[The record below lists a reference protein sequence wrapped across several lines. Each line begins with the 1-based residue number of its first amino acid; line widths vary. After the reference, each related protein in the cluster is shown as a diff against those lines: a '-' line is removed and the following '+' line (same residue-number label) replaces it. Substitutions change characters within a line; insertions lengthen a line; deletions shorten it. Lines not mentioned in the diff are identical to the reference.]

1 MSETPIRILMV
12 STEYPPMQG
21 GVGRYTFNLT
31 EKLRKIGLDV
41 SIACNEKGTGQFFG
55 LSPNNQHN
63 SDVLLRIVEEIC
75 PDIVHVQYEPGLYG
89 LVLDPINPKNTNT
102 NVDLFYDKCEVPIV
116 TTFHS
121 AYTFRQWLSL
131 VLPLGGLERMNRT
144 ALLLSIVGDYWRHI
158 LNYRSFHN
166 LNKEKLRKSQAGIV
180 FSDCMAKMLGGGEVI
195 YHGAEPSVAF
205 FPGLSKKGAR
215 VRFSLPENGR
225 IALALGFQTHTKGW
239 DVLERMNVPEGWTI
253 VVSSSE
259 NWYIKNSFNTRLN
272 NDNIIILPNGFLCE
286 NDLSIL
292 LSASDAMILPY
303 KVGSASGV
311 MFDGLSHGL
320 PFVATDLGFF
330 KEFSAQGL
338 GITVRRNSNEFSK
351 GLVRLASHYAAY
363 KESVDVFK
371 KKLTWDTVAMQHVRV
386 YSEITKKVRTV
397 IA

>member
-1 MSETPIRILMV
+1 MTEIPIKILMV

-31 EKLRKIGLDV
+31 GELRRIGLDV
-41 SIACNEKGTGQFFG
+41 RIACNEKGSGQFFG
-55 LSPNNQHN
+55 LSPNNPHN
-63 SDVLLRIVEEIC
+63 SDVLLRIVEEIR

-89 LVLDPINPKNTNT
+89 LVLDPINPRNTHT
-102 NVDLFYDKCEVPIV
+102 NIDLFYDKCEVPIV

-131 VLPLGGLERMNRT
+131 VLPLEGLERMKKT
-144 ALLLSIVGDYWRHI
+144 GVLLYRVGDYWRRI

-166 LNKEKLRKSQAGIV
+166 LNKEKLRKSQTGIV

-205 FPGLSKKGAR
+205 FPGLTKKDAR

-239 DVLERMNVPEGWTI
+239 DVLESMKVPEGWTI

-259 NWYIKNSFNTRLN
+259 NWYIKNSFSTRLI
-272 NDNIIILPNGFLCE
+272 NDNIIILPNGFLGE

-311 MFDGLSHGL
+311 MFDGLAHGL

-338 GITVRRNSNEFSK
+338 GITVRRNSNEFSN
-351 GLVRLASHYAAY
+351 GLVRLANHYAAY
-363 KESVDVFK
+363 KETVDVFK

>member
-55 LSPNNQHN
+55 LSHNNPHN

-131 VLPLGGLERMNRT
+131 VLPLGGFEQMNRT
-144 ALLLSIVGDYWRHI
+144 ALLSIVGDYWRHI

-205 FPGLSKKGAR
+205 FPGASKKDAR

-239 DVLERMNVPEGWTI
+239 DVLERMKVPDGWTI
-253 VVSSSE
+253 LVSSSE

-272 NDNIIILPNGFLCE
+272 NDNIIILPNGFLGE

-292 LSASDAMILPY
+292 LSTSDAMILPY

-311 MFDGLSHGL
+311 MFDGLAHGL

-338 GITVRRNSNEFSK
+338 GITVRRNSNKFSD
-351 GLVRLASHYAAY
+351 GLVQLANHYAAY

-371 KKLTWDTVAMQHVRV
+371 KKLTWDTVAMQHVKV
-386 YSEITKKVRTV
+386 YSEIKKKVSAV
-397 IA
+397 IV

>member
-1 MSETPIRILMV
+1 MTEIPIRILMV

-31 EKLRKIGLDV
+31 EELRRIGLDV
-41 SIACNEKGTGQFFG
+41 RIACNEKGSGQFFG
-55 LSPNNQHN
+55 LSPNNPHN
-63 SDVLLRIVEEIC
+63 SDVLLRIVEEMC

-102 NVDLFYDKCEVPIV
+102 NIDSFYDKCKVPVV

-121 AYTFRQWLSL
+121 GYTFRQWLSL
-131 VLPLGGLERMNRT
+131 VLPLEGLERMKKT
-144 ALLLSIVGDYWRHI
+144 GLLLCRLGDYWRRI

-180 FSDCMAKMLGGGEVI
+180 FSDYMAKMVGGGEVI
-195 YHGAEPSVAF
+195 YHGAEPSAV
-205 FPGLSKKGAR
+205 PGLTKKDAR

-239 DVLERMNVPEGWTI
+239 DVLERMKVPEGWTI

-259 NWYIKNSFNTRLN
+259 NWYIKDSFSRRLN
-272 NDNIIILPNGFLCE
+272 NDNIIIIPNGFLGE

-303 KVGSASGV
+303 RVSSASGV
-311 MFDGLSHGL
+311 MFDGLAHGL
-320 PFVATDLGFF
+320 PFVATDLEFF

-338 GITVRRNSNEFSK
+338 GITVRRNSNEFSN
-351 GLVRLASHYAAY
+351 GLVRLANHYATY

-371 KKLTWDTVAMQHVRV
+371 KKLTWDTVATQHVRV
-386 YSEITKKVRTV
+386 YSEITKKVRTI

>member
-1 MSETPIRILMV
+1 MTEIPIRILMV

-31 EKLRKIGLDV
+31 EELRRIGLDV
-41 SIACNEKGTGQFFG
+41 RIACNEKGSGQFFG
-55 LSPNNQHN
+55 LSPNNPHN

-102 NVDLFYDKCEVPIV
+102 NIDSFYDKCKVPVV

-131 VLPLGGLERMNRT
+131 VLPLEGLERMKKT
-144 ALLLSIVGDYWRHI
+144 GLLPSRLGDYWRRI

-166 LNKEKLRKSQAGIV
+166 LNKEKLRKSQTGIV
-180 FSDCMAKMLGGGEVI
+180 FSDYMAKMVGGGEVI
-195 YHGAEPSVAF
+195 YHGAEPSAAV
-205 FPGLSKKGAR
+205 FPGLTKKDAR

-239 DVLERMNVPEGWTI
+239 DVLERMKVPEGWTI

-259 NWYIKNSFNTRLN
+259 NWYIKDSFSRRLN
-272 NDNIIILPNGFLCE
+272 NDNIIIIPNGFLGE

-303 KVGSASGV
+303 RVSSASGV
-311 MFDGLSHGL
+311 MFDGLAHGL
-320 PFVATDLGFF
+320 PFVATDLEFF

-338 GITVRRNSNEFSK
+338 GITVRRNSNEFSN
-351 GLVRLASHYAAY
+351 GLVRLANHYATY

-371 KKLTWDTVAMQHVRV
+371 KKLTWDTVATQHVRV
-386 YSEITKKVRTV
+386 YSEITKKVRTI